1 MGVHRQRAECPSAVC
16 GSKHPLRFQSRDTV
30 SQGSD
35 QASRILS
42 SYLGDGSFLCG
53 WSSQITPQQNVP
65 VSRSFL
71 LSANLEWV
79 RYDSHR
85 LLTGFAASMVL
96 SVAREKENSVRF

>member
-1 MGVHRQRAECPSAVC
+1 MYFYGQKKKKKKLAKWWWWWCTFIVGVHRQRAECPSAVC
-16 GSKHPLRFQSRDTV
+16 GSKHPLWFQSRDTV

-53 WSSQITPQQNVP
+53 WSSQIMPQQNVP

-71 LSANLEWV
+71 LSANLE
-79 RYDSHR
+79 
-85 LLTGFAASMVL
+85 
-96 SVAREKENSVRF
+96 

>member
-1 MGVHRQRAECPSAVC
+1 MYFYGKKKKKNQSSGGGGGAPSLWEYTGRELNVPVLSVVPSIHC
-16 GSKHPLRFQSRDTV
+16 GFKVGTV

-53 WSSQITPQQNVP
+53 WSSQIAPQQNVP

-71 LSANLEWV
+71 LSANLE
-79 RYDSHR
+79 
-85 LLTGFAASMVL
+85 
-96 SVAREKENSVRF
+96 